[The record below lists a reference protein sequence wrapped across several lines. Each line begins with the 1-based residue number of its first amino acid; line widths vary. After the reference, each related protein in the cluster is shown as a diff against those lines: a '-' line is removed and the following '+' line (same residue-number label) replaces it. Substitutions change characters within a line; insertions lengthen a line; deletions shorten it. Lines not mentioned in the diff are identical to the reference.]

1 MLINTTDL
9 RVMNDLLIQ
18 VFNGSDS
25 RRLEYLKIDCN
36 FNIIDASE
44 QVQRFADRPEWV
56 ILNKDVRLGFPE
68 LIGLENILIDILQG
82 KQERVELKGIARSEQ
97 EFPLY
102 IDLYVILSNEHP
114 LEKKLFILFEDVTEK
129 LVLEQNL
136 AQLTN
141 KAALLSS
148 NLAASQTY
156 IDKVITYMADALI
169 VSTASGNIKTV
180 NRATL
185 ELFGYTEAEIIG
197 QSTAKL
203 IQEPKYLPQNI
214 NLPPFYQGDLWY
226 EIELI
231 CRTKSG
237 EEITVAFSCSA
248 ISTTAGSLQDFVY
261 VGRDITQRKR
271 TEALLAKR
279 QTYWEALVEIQH
291 YLLAFECEENCYTQ
305 ILTRLGKVSGAS
317 RVHLF
322 ENHQDATGCS
332 LTTQRAHWCS
342 GIQFEIERSK
352 FQNLPHND
360 LFPEW
365 SKVLARGEAVVATLD
380 EFPPDERLFLES
392 QGILSIL
399 ILPLMVNGE
408 LFGCIG
414 FDNCVETRKWE
425 SLEIE
430 LLSAAAAAIC
440 LWLESKRVQRVL
452 QQESENRQRSQKMLQ
467 LVMDLLPQ
475 SIWWK
480 DRNSNFLGCNRHFAK
495 ITGVETPENLIGK
508 NDYDIW
514 TKVQAEFFRSVDG
527 RVMAQ
532 NQPEYAI
539 VEPASSPNGEMI
551 WLETNKIP
559 LHDDQGCVIGTLGT
573 AHDITKRKLA
583 EEQIKSSLKEKE
595 VLLKEIHHRV
605 KNNLQVIESLLR
617 LQSRYIKDK
626 QIQAMFKESQHRIKS
641 MALIHEKL
649 YQSKDLAKID
659 FSEYVRSLV
668 SHLLHSYGGHLNH
681 VNFQLNVD
689 ALLSIDPAITCG
701 LIINELVSN
710 SLKYAF
716 LDNPDTAEIVI
727 SFVVKGHSILS
738 IKDNGVGFPKD
749 LDFRDTDSLGLQ
761 LVNSLVEQLEGT
773 IELHNQK
780 GTEFRITF
788 DELKHN

>member
-1 MLINTTDL
+1 
-9 RVMNDLLIQ
+9 MNDLIIQ
-18 VFNGSDS
+18 AFNGSGS
-25 RRLEYLKIDCN
+25 RRLEYLKVDCN
-36 FNIIDASE
+36 FNIIDTSE

-68 LIGLENILIDILQG
+68 LIGIENILIDILQG
-82 KQERVELKGIARSEQ
+82 KQERFELKGIARCEN
-97 EFPLY
+97 EHPLY

-114 LEKKLFILFEDVTEK
+114 LENKLFILFEDVTEK
-129 LVLEQNL
+129 LVLQQNL
-136 AQLTN
+136 MQLSN
-141 KAALLSS
+141 EAALLSS

-185 ELFGYTEAEIIG
+185 ELFGYTEAEIIC

-214 NLPPFYQGDLWY
+214 NLPLLYQGDLWY
-226 EIELI
+226 DVEQV

-248 ISTTAGSLQDFVY
+248 IRTKAGSAQDFVY
-261 VGRDITQRKR
+261 IGRDITQRKR

-291 YLLAFECEENCYTQ
+291 RLLAFECEENCYTE
-305 ILTRLGKVSGAS
+305 ILTVLGQVSGAS

-322 ENHQDATGCS
+322 ENHTDPAGCS
-332 LTTQRAHWCS
+332 LTTQRALWCS
-342 GIQFEIERSK
+342 GSQPKIECLK
-352 FQNLPHND
+352 LQNLPD
-360 LFPEW
+360 DFFPEW
-365 SKVLARGEAVVATLD
+365 SKVIARGEAVVATVD
-380 EFPPDERLFLES
+380 EFPRVEHLFLKS
-392 QGILSIL
+392 QGVLSIL

-408 LFGCIG
+408 LFGCIC
-414 FDNCVETRKWE
+414 FDNCVEARKWE

-430 LLSAAAAAIC
+430 LLSAAAAAIS
-440 LWLESKRVQRVL
+440 LWIESKRVEQVL

-475 SIWWK
+475 WIWWK
-480 DRNSNFLGCNRHFAK
+480 DSNSNFLGCNHNFA
-495 ITGVETPENLIGK
+495 IATGVETPENLIGK

-514 TKVQAEFFRSVDG
+514 TKEQAEFFRSVDQ

-532 NQPEYAI
+532 NHAEYAI
-539 VEPASSPNGEMI
+539 VEPASSPDGEEI

-559 LHDDQGCVIGTLGT
+559 LHDEQGCVIGTLGT
-573 AHDITKRKLA
+573 AHNITKRKLA

-626 QIQAMFKESQHRIKS
+626 QIQAMFRESQHRIKS

-689 ALLSIDPAITCG
+689 AFLSIDPAITCG

-716 LDNPDTAEIVI
+716 FNNLDNAEIVI
-727 SFVVKGHSILS
+727 SFVVNGHSILS
-738 IKDNGVGFPKD
+738 IKDNGVGFPND

-761 LVNSLVEQLEGT
+761 LVNSLVEQLDGT
-773 IELHNQK
+773 IELHIQE

>member
-1 MLINTTDL
+1 
-9 RVMNDLLIQ
+9 MNDLIIQ
-18 VFNGSDS
+18 AFNGSGS
-25 RRLEYLKIDCN
+25 RRLEYLKVDCN
-36 FNIIDASE
+36 FNIIDTSE

-68 LIGLENILIDILQG
+68 LIGIENILIDILQG
-82 KQERVELKGIARSEQ
+82 KQERFELKGIARCEY
-97 EFPLY
+97 EPRLY
-102 IDLYVILSNEHP
+102 IDLYALLSNEHP
-114 LEKKLFILFEDVTEK
+114 LENKLFILFEDVTEK
-129 LVLEQNL
+129 MVLEQSL
-136 AQLTN
+136 MQ
-141 KAALLSS
+141 KANEAELLSCT
-148 NLAASQTY
+148 LAASQAY

-180 NRATL
+180 NRASL
-185 ELFGYTEAEIIG
+185 ELFGYTEAEIIC

-203 IQEPKYLPQNI
+203 IREPKYLPQNI
-214 NLPPFYQGDLWY
+214 NLPLLYQGDLWNDV
-226 EIELI
+226 ELV

-248 ISTTAGSLQDFVY
+248 IRTKAGSPQEFVY
-261 VGRDITQRKR
+261 VGRNITQRKR

-279 QTYWEALVEIQH
+279 QTYWEALVEIQRR
-291 YLLAFECEENCYTQ
+291 LLAFECEGNCYTE
-305 ILTRLGKVSGAS
+305 ILTVLGQVSGAS
-317 RVHLF
+317 RIHLF
-322 ENHQDATGCS
+322 ENHTDAAGCS
-332 LTTQRAHWCS
+332 LTSQRAQWCS
-342 GIQFEIERSK
+342 GIQPEIEHSML
-352 FQNLPHND
+352 QNLPHD
-360 LFPEW
+360 FFPEW
-365 SKVLARGEAVVATLD
+365 SKVLARGEAVVATVD

-392 QGILSIL
+392 QGVLSIL

-414 FDNCVETRKWE
+414 FDNCVQTRKWE

-430 LLSAAAAAIC
+430 LLSAAAAAIS
-440 LWLESKRVQRVL
+440 LWLESKRVQQVL

-475 SIWWK
+475 WIWWK
-480 DRNSNFLGCNRHFAK
+480 DSNSNFLGCNRHFA
-495 ITGVETPENLIGK
+495 IATGVETPENLIGK

-514 TKVQAEFFRSVDG
+514 TKEQAEFFRSVDQ

-532 NQPEYAI
+532 NHAEYAI
-539 VEPASSPNGEMI
+539 VEPASSPIGDLI

-559 LHDDQGCVIGTLGT
+559 LHDEQGCVIGTLGT
-573 AHDITKRKLA
+573 AHNITKRKLA

-626 QIQAMFKESQHRIKS
+626 QIQAMFRESQHRIKS

-689 ALLSIDPAITCG
+689 ALLNIDPAITCG
-701 LIINELVSN
+701 LIINEIVSN

-716 LDNPDTAEIVI
+716 LDNPNNAEIVI
-727 SFVVKGHSILS
+727 TFVVDGHSILS
-738 IKDNGVGFPKD
+738 IKDNGVGFPN

-761 LVNSLVEQLEGT
+761 LVNSLVEQLDGT